1 MTDVRTP
8 KRPETADIKTR
19 LAEQA
24 KVANDVAEALS
35 QAMDAASKSYMD
47 MDRDVDDALVHAFN
61 LAWDHARALEKM
73 LKDFPDS
80 GAESP
85 A

>member
-24 KVANDVAEALS
+24 KVANDVADALS

-47 MDRDVDDALVHAFN
+47 MDRDVDDTLVHAFN
-61 LAWDHARALEKM
+61 LAWDHARALEH
-73 LKDFPDS
+73 LVEDFGEAPQS
-80 GAESP
+80 R
-85 A
+85 